1 MAGFSLVEL
10 MLSLALGLSLS
21 GVMLQALLAEGRS
34 GAQLA
39 RLLRARNGQRRVLA
53 LVKND
58 LAQAT
63 AVSAAP
69 EQERNGCSLAGRTPV
84 LQMHT
89 PAGPITYTLGA
100 PPSAIWKGVVLM
112 RCGPAYGLHGSLAAG
127 GKALNRVLIDGLDEK
142 PPLWKGCASLLGPAA
157 SGAID
162 LNGSSALAFSA
173 CMDSHG
179 ALIGLRLMQ
188 SELLV
193 AGAPRGTSSVP
204 AAPATHSP

>member
-21 GVMLQALLAEGRS
+21 GVMLQSLLAEGRS

-39 RLLRARNGQRRVLA
+39 RLLRARHGQRRVLA
-53 LVKND
+53 LVKTD

-69 EQERNGCSLAGRTPV
+69 EQEMHGCSLAGRTPV
-84 LQMHT
+84 LQMQT
-89 PAGPITYTLGA
+89 AAGAITYTLGT

-127 GKALNRVLIDGLDEK
+127 GKALNRVLIDGLEET
-142 PPLWKGCASLLGPAA
+142 PPPWQGCASLLGPAA
-157 SGAID
+157 AGAID

-173 CMDSHG
+173 CMDPHG
-179 ALIGLRLMQ
+179 ALIGLRLAQ
-188 SELLV
+188 AELLV
-193 AGAPRGTSSVP
+193 AGAL
-204 AAPATHSP
+204 